1 MHFSQFPSDKENEWY
16 FPASVGIC
24 DERKRETMEKAVSIQ
39 AMFTDLPFYERFG
52 KARRAGFSLVEFGD
66 WTKLDLSRV
75 TEELAAH
82 ALGLWAITGADTFS
96 LTDPDTRGGFL
107 EYLSQ
112 SIAVAK
118 SFGCRNLIIQS
129 ADKDDDTA
137 EFNTEPTESADFTS
151 RAAATRTLMEAA
163 QKAERAGVTLF
174 LKPAPML
181 AGSLSYLHTNSSA
194 GSVVKVINSPALRLL
209 FDISLMRK
217 MEDDIVS
224 TFRRYKDYIRYVHIG
239 DANDSLPADCGEAN
253 LRLIKTALEKDLA
266 YDGAVGFVFNAG
278 RNEQLCL
285 NEIAAVF

>member
-1 MHFSQFPSDKENEWY
+1 MK
-16 FPASVGIC
+16 
-24 DERKRETMEKAVSIQ
+24 KAVSIQ
-39 AMFTDLPFYERFG
+39 TMFTDLPFYERFG
-52 KARRAGFSLVEFGD
+52 RARRAGFGLVEFGD

-82 ALGLWAITGADTFS
+82 TLGLWAITGADKFS
-96 LTDPDTRGGFL
+96 LTDPDIRGEFL

-118 SFGCRNLIIQS
+118 SLGCRNLIVQS
-129 ADKDDDTA
+129 ADREDDDP
-137 EFNTEPTESADFTS
+137 EFGADSTESADFTG

-163 QKAERAGVTLF
+163 GKAERAGVTLF

-194 GSVVKVINSPALRLL
+194 GSVVKVTNSPALRLL
-209 FDISLMRK
+209 FDVGVMRK

-239 DANDSLPADCGEAN
+239 GANDSLPADCGGAN
-253 LRLIKTALEKDLA
+253 LHLIKTVLENDLA
-266 YDGAVGFVFNAG
+266 YDGAVGFVFNASE
-278 RNEQLCL
+278 NELLCL